1 MNRGGVCAFSPRG
14 VLVTACVA
22 LVPLVLA
29 GCGKGRTPEL
39 PPPTVEVV
47 AVVQRDV
54 PVYSEWVGTLDGA
67 VNATIRAQVQ
77 GYLVKQLYQEGDVV
91 KKGQVL
97 FEIDPRTFQAAHDE
111 ARGQV
116 AFNAAKLD
124 QARST
129 LARVKPLTEQRAL
142 SQKDLDDAVAAEKSA
157 RASLD
162 MARAELEK
170 ARLNLEFTRIT
181 SPIDGIAGIAKAQI
195 GNLVSPQSTEELT
208 TVSQVDP
215 IKVIISISEQQ
226 YLAAVKNLQGQGRE
240 AQLELILSDGSVHPH
255 AGVFSAADRQVDVKT
270 GTLKME
276 ARFPNPGN
284 VLRPGQFAK
293 VRAMLTLRK
302 DALLVPERC
311 LTELQGQQ
319 QVAVVG
325 PDNTVD
331 IRTVRTG
338 QKTDGQVIV
347 EEGLRA
353 GENVVVEGTQ
363 RLKQGGT
370 VVVKPYAAPAAPDV
384 EPAGETGKE

>member
-14 VLVTACVA
+14 VLVTACVV

-47 AVVQRDV
+47 AVARRDV

-142 SQKDLDDAVAAEKSA
+142 SQKDLDDA
-157 RASLD
+157 
-162 MARAELEK
+162 
-170 ARLNLEFTRIT
+170 
-181 SPIDGIAGIAKAQI
+181 GAGRSRRGAFRPRR
-195 GNLVSPQSTEELT
+195 GG
-208 TVSQVDP
+208 
-215 IKVIISISEQQ
+215 
-226 YLAAVKNLQGQGRE
+226 QGQ
-240 AQLELILSDGSVHPH
+240 A
-255 AGVFSAADRQVDVKT
+255 
-270 GTLKME
+270 
-276 ARFPNPGN
+276 
-284 VLRPGQFAK
+284 
-293 VRAMLTLRK
+293 
-302 DALLVPERC
+302 
-311 LTELQGQQ
+311 
-319 QVAVVG
+319 
-325 PDNTVD
+325 
-331 IRTVRTG
+331 
-338 QKTDGQVIV
+338 
-347 EEGLRA
+347 
-353 GENVVVEGTQ
+353 
-363 RLKQGGT
+363 
-370 VVVKPYAAPAAPDV
+370 
-384 EPAGETGKE
+384 